1 MYELF
6 KPSQDPYE
14 VGAPNTPF
22 SQVRTLRP
30 ERLVGAPR
38 THGQEVE
45 VCQTPELGYHGC
57 LWSCGG
63 GKGPQ
68 GLGGRQVGEGSTP
81 NSLRVLGKFQTG
93 QATDRSIKSKE
104 IELLIL
110 KFPTKKTPGS
120 DGFACKFHQTCKEE
134 LIPIFHQLLQKIEE
148 RGHSPSHSMKPG
160 LP

>member
-93 QATDRSIKSKE
+93 QATDPEYS
-104 IELLIL
+104 
-110 KFPTKKTPGS
+110 G
-120 DGFACKFHQTCKEE
+120 C
-134 LIPIFHQLLQKIEE
+134 
-148 RGHSPSHSMKPG
+148 
-160 LP
+160 